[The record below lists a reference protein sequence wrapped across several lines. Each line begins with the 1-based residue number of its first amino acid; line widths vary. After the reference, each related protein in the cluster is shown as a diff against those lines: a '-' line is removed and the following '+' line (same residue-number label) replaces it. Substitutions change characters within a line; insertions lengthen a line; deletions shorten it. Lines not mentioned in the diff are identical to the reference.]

1 MTDKRIARDGET
13 VAAEIA
19 IADQTGGVAF
29 VDTSPLTG
37 VKRHKDGYIGA
48 RVLAA
53 RTGVQ
58 VYLGSEV
65 GFPDRET
72 VAVYRPED
80 EVMRIDALASYKGK
94 PVTDGH
100 PTERVTADNWRTYAR
115 GTVMGVAREGDAVAL
130 DIAISDAGLVDTLEK
145 GEARQLSAGYTATLD
160 RTPGIAP
167 DGTPYDAV
175 QRNIYID
182 HLAVVTAG
190 RAGSKFRVGDGADE
204 WGAAPLNTQSRTKG
218 DNMSDNLRT
227 VTLDGLSVKTTDEG
241 AAAITKLQDALAA
254 ETTKVADQ
262 AKTIEAKDGEIAAL
276 KQSLADATDPKV
288 ISDMAKKR
296 AKTMDMGKKYGMCED
311 EMDKMDDAAIA
322 RAIVTKRLGDAA
334 KDLSDEGVNG
344 ALAALE
350 AQPQKQNDNALK
362 HGLRTADADPWGFV
376 GKEA

>member
-1 MTDKRIARDGET
+1 
-13 VAAEIA
+13 
-19 IADQTGGVAF
+19 
-29 VDTSPLTG
+29 
-37 VKRHKDGYIGA
+37 
-48 RVLAA
+48 
-53 RTGVQ
+53 
-58 VYLGSEV
+58 
-65 GFPDRET
+65 
-72 VAVYRPED
+72 
-80 EVMRIDALASYKGK
+80 
-94 PVTDGH
+94 
-100 PTERVTADNWRTYAR
+100 
-115 GTVMGVAREGDAVAL
+115 
-130 DIAISDAGLVDTLEK
+130 
-145 GEARQLSAGYTATLD
+145 
-160 RTPGIAP
+160 
-167 DGTPYDAV
+167 
-175 QRNIYID
+175 
-182 HLAVVTAG
+182 
-190 RAGSKFRVGDGADE
+190 
-204 WGAAPLNTQSRTKG
+204 
-218 DNMSDNLRT
+218 MSDNLRT